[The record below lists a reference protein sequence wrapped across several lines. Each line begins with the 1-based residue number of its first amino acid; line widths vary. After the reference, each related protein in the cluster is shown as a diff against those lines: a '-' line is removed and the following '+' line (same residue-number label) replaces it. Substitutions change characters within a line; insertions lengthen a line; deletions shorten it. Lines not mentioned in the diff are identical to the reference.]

1 VKVLAIVH
9 QPDAGLGV
17 FAEAIEASRARV
29 QEWCPAERP
38 DPPAAGEHDA
48 VIALGG
54 AMHPDQEP
62 EHPWVEDERRLLGRL
77 VGGGVPVLGVC
88 LGAQLLAQA
97 AGGAV
102 RRAPEPE
109 IGWCRVETTPEGA
122 GDPLLGP
129 LAPAFEALEWHSF
142 EFSLPPGA
150 VALAA
155 SDRCL
160 QAFRT
165 GARGWGIQFHAEV
178 AERDLEHWID
188 DYRSDPDAVAS
199 GLDPDALR
207 AQGRERIAG
216 WNEVGRELCERFLA
230 DARRAQ

>member
-1 VKVLAIVH
+1 MKVLAIVH
-9 QPDAGLGV
+9 QSDAGLGV
-17 FAEAIEASRARV
+17 FAEAIEANGAGV
-29 QEWCPAERP
+29 EEWCPAERP
-38 DPPAAGEHDA
+38 DPPPAGEHDA

-54 AMHPDQEP
+54 AMHPDAEP
-62 EHPWVEDERRLLGRL
+62 EHPWVEGERRLLGRL
-77 VGGGVPVLGVC
+77 LADGVPVLGVC

-102 RRAPEPE
+102 RRARAPE
-109 IGWCRVETTPEGA
+109 IGWCHVETTAEAA
-122 GDPLLGP
+122 GDPLLGA
-129 LAPAFEALEWHSF
+129 LAPGFEALEWHSY

-150 VALAA
+150 VPLAA
-155 SDRCL
+155 SERCL

-165 GARGWGIQFHAEV
+165 GSRGWAIQFHAEV

-199 GLDPDALR
+199 ELDPHAMR
-207 AQGRERIAG
+207 AQARERIAG

-230 DARRAQ
+230 RARQAQ